1 MAGIL
6 EHIANMSLVNNPLV
20 NSYKRL
26 IPGYL
31 APVTVGWSSK
41 NTSPLIR
48 LTSIG
53 GDGARI
59 VLRSPD
65 GAANPYLVMAACLA
79 AGLEGIR
86 KQMEP
91 PVCMDKLS
99 DEELEQSEV
108 LPRTLHEAICQFQQ
122 DTFLQETLGSHIATH
137 LVRSKEEEWNE
148 YCKQVSRWETER
160 YLGTV

>member
-6 EHIANMSLVNNPLV
+6 HYIASMSLVNNPIV

-31 APVTVGWSSK
+31 APVTVSWSSA
-41 NTSPLIR
+41 NRSPLIR
-48 LTSIG
+48 LTAVG

-65 GAANPYLVMAACLA
+65 GAANPYLVTAACLC

-86 KQMEP
+86 QGMEP
-91 PVCMDKLS
+91 PACM
-99 DEELEQSEV
+99 EEAGAKAETGEK
-108 LPRTLHEAICQFQQ
+108 LPRTLHEAVSLFKKSP
-122 DTFLQETLGSHIATH
+122 FLQEALGEHISKH
-137 LVRSKEEEWNE
+137 LIESKDREWDE
-148 YCKQVSRWETER
+148 YCRQVTEWEKER